1 MTQTNKGRVQIV
13 GRCKTGAKRI
23 PQLGSGMRHGQA
35 KGGARGLLAGSW
47 GMACPKGSR
56 MSKGNEVS
64 LGKLQGGRLQ
74 LPTSPPGETL
84 NNTRSRG
91 DRRRYLME
99 KGDNAIVQE

>member
-1 MTQTNKGRVQIV
+1 
-13 GRCKTGAKRI
+13 
-23 PQLGSGMRHGQA
+23 
-35 KGGARGLLAGSW
+35 
-47 GMACPKGSR
+47 

-74 LPTSPPGETL
+74 LPTSPLSETL